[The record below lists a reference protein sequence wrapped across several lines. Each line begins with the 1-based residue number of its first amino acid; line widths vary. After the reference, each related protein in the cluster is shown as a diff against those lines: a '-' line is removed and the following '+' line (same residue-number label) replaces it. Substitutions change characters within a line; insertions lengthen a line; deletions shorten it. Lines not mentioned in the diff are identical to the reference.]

1 MKRTEL
7 IEYHYKAIEIL
18 EEIEVLNEKI
28 KSIEE
33 SINGIGGSFLQNK
46 FIWKEEIII
55 LKNKI
60 NKLTETYKNL

>member
-46 FIWKEEIII
+46 IQWQEEIII

-60 NKLTETYKNL
+60 NKLTEIYQNL